1 MLVFTAGVKGDTA
14 LGTKRGNPATS
25 CNQIYQLNPT
35 SRGTIGQ
42 YFVKIDDVVQT
53 VTCNMKLNVV
63 GLKEDGC
70 KLLIKV
76 TYTMH
81 IVYGDL

>member
-1 MLVFTAGVKGDTA
+1 MLVFTAGVKGDST
-14 LGTKRGNPATS
+14 LGKKRVNPATS

-70 KLLIKV
+70 KLLIK
-76 TYTMH
+76 T
-81 IVYGDL
+81 